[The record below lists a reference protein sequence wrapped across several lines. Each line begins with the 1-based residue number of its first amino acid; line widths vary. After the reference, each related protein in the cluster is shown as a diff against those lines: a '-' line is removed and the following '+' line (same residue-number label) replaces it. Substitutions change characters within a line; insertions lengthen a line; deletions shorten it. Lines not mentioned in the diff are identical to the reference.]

1 MVAVEPASGGSHRE
15 KPVAVDIRSG
25 DVSIAV
31 RFGEE
36 VAPRVVDIARDD
48 ASPRG
53 AEPVAPAIILEP
65 RVAPDCREPVLVIVA
80 VSSSARARQLSLIVV
95 AIGDGPGR
103 KEAVPGVV
111 VAVQGVNAWFMA
123 LHYSVLI

>member
-15 KPVAVDIRSG
+15 KPVAIDVGSG
-25 DVSIAV
+25 DVAIAV

-36 VAPRVVDIARDD
+36 VAPRVVDVSCDY

-53 AEPVAPAIILEP
+53 AEPVAPAIVGEV
-65 RVAPDCREPVLVIVA
+65 RAAPDCSKPVLVIVA
-80 VSSSARARQLSLIVV
+80 VASGARARQLSLIVI

-103 KEAVPGVV
+103 EEAVLLIV
-111 VAVQGVNAWFMA
+111 VAVLG
-123 LHYSVLI
+123 